1 MSELGQGALG
11 EREHGDSGR
20 EEGTQGSQSREGDME
35 VGGRGDGAG
44 GVKDSKDKGGGM
56 GIGTRLGTRGQ
67 GGDRAD
73 ANAGTHTPGSCR
85 R

>member
-11 EREHGDSGR
+11 EREHGDSDR
-20 EEGTQGSQSREGDME
+20 EEGTWGSQSREGDME
-35 VGGRGDGAG
+35 VGGRGDGDG

-67 GGDRAD
+67 GGDR
-73 ANAGTHTPGSCR
+73 GGR
-85 R
+85 GQG